1 MVAWGNE
8 MGVVQETVDDGED
21 DTLPMH
27 HGQSF
32 HEVDG
37 DVGPHL
43 RGNVEG
49 LQKTCRA
56 GM

>member
-49 LQKTCRA
+49 L
-56 GM
+56 